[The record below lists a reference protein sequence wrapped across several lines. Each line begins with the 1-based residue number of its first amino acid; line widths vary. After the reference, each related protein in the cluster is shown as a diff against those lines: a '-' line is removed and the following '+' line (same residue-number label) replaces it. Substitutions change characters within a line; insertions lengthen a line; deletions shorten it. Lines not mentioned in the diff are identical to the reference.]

1 MTDKEQDWLTVLA
14 EACRDSS
21 QAAVAARIGYSATV
35 VNQVLKGKYT
45 GDLRAVEQAVRGAL
59 LSYTIECPV
68 LGALPA
74 HLCLEHQRR
83 PFAATNPLRVRL
95 YRACRTCTHRR

>member
-1 MTDKEQDWLTVLA
+1 MTDQEPEWLKVL
-14 EACRDSS
+14 RDVCTKSS

-45 GDLRAVEQAVRGAL
+45 GDLQAVEQAVRGAL
-59 LSYTIECPV
+59 LSYTVACPV

-83 PFAATNPLRVRL
+83 PFAATNPLRVKL
-95 YRACRTCTHRR
+95 YRACRTCEHRR